1 MKLPT
6 IRQLPSGSWFCQL
19 RLDGQSI
26 SITETTRERCEAKA
40 MAYKTGILTARRMPH
55 AITLGAA
62 CDRYIRDRVGVCKP
76 STIDGYY
83 KIRNQYFQALM
94 GVRLSDLTA
103 RRLSLAVQHEC
114 QRTSRRGRPLSA
126 KTIQSALGFIL
137 GVLNENH
144 VELDGAVT
152 APEVKQRLI
161 RLPDPEQ
168 VIRAIVGSD
177 IELPC
182 LLACWLSLSMSEIR
196 GLTKSQSV
204 VGDQL
209 FVVET
214 VVRVRDH
221 AAEQERKQKMGN
233 AAPKTGIYKDVREEG
248 GKEEERPRAFDIP
261 PYIMNLINKVDGD
274 ILVPLTIRQIER
286 RFSRLLEDAGLRHMT
301 FHQLRHMS
309 ASIMAMLGIQKE
321 IAQARGGWKTP
332 HTMNRVYTHVFDRPR
347 LEADAK
353 INALFEE
360 QIANKLLTETKKRKV
375 YRLHK

>member
-1 MKLPT
+1 MKLPA

-26 SITETTRERCEAKA
+26 SITEPTRDLCEAKA
-40 MAYKTGILTARRMPH
+40 MAYKTGILTARKMPH
-55 AITLGAA
+55 AVTLGAA
-62 CDRYIRDRVGVCKP
+62 CDRYIQDRVGVCKP
-76 STIDGYY
+76 SAIDGYY
-83 KIRNQYFQALM
+83 KIRKNYFESIM
-94 GVRLSDLTA
+94 GVKLSDLTA
-103 RRLSLAVQHEC
+103 KRLSLAVQKEC
-114 QRTSRRGRPLSA
+114 QRTSRRGKPLA
-126 KTIQSALGFIL
+126 PKTIQNALMFVM
-137 GVLNENH
+137 GVLKENK
-144 VELDGAVT
+144 VELDGPVS
-152 APEVKQRLI
+152 APEVKQKLV

-168 VIRAIVGSD
+168 VIQAIVGSE

-196 GLTKSQSV
+196 GLTKSQSI

-214 VVRVRDH
+214 VVHVRDH
-221 AAEQERKQKMGN
+221 AAEKERREKLGD
-233 AAPKTGIYKDVREEG
+233 AAPKKGIYKDVREEG

-261 PYIMNLINKVDGD
+261 PYISDLIKKVDGD
-274 ILVPLTIRQIER
+274 ILVPLTVRQIER
-286 RFSRLLEDAGLRHMT
+286 RFDKLLAAHGLRHMT

-321 IAQARGGWKTP
+321 IAQQRGGWKTP

-353 INALFEE
+353 INALFEN
-360 QIANKLLTETKKRKV
+360 QIANKMLTKSEE
-375 YRLHK
+375 